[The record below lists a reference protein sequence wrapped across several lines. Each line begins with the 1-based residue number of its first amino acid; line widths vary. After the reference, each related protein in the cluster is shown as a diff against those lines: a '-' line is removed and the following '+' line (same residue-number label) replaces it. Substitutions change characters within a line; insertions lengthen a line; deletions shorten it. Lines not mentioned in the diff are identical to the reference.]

1 MGGGVLDF
9 LDHQSRRLLCGHC
22 ASSRTRGTSAS
33 LSVSSSLN
41 SDLPHGSVW
50 EAGALCHLTSEEAG
64 PRGAG

>member
-1 MGGGVLDF
+1 MGGGVLDC
-9 LDHQSRRLLCGHC
+9 LDHQSRCSLCGRC

-50 EAGALCHLTSEEAG
+50 EAGVLCHLTSEEAEAC
-64 PRGAG
+64 GAG